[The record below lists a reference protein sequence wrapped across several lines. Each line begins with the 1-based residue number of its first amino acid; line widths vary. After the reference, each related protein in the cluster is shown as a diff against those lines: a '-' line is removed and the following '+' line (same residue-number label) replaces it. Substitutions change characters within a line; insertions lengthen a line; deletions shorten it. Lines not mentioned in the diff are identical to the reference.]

1 MAGTLT
7 MTTSPVSAR
16 VTKYAFA
23 WTSDGSG
30 DVNGTS
36 FNIGPGAILAV
47 DFVPSG
53 GGTAPTASYDV
64 TFLDSHS
71 INLFDN
77 GAGTS
82 VGADL
87 SATVASRRCPLMG
100 TAAVG
105 FFRAWLPGDACT
117 LTVANAGNAK
127 QGAVNVYVT
136 SQPL

>member
-23 WTSDGSG
+23 WTSDASG
-30 DVNGTS
+30 NVSATS
-36 FNIGPGAILAV
+36 FNIGPGTILAV

-53 GGTAPTASYDV
+53 GGTAPTAAYDV
-64 TFLDSHS
+64 TFLDSRGV
-71 INLFDN
+71 NLFDD

-87 SATVASRRCPLMG
+87 SATVATRRCPLMG

-117 LTVANAGNAK
+117 LTVANGGNAK
-127 QGAVNVYVT
+127 QGTVNVYVT

>member
-7 MTTSPVSAR
+7 MTASPVAAR

-23 WTSDGSG
+23 WTSDASG
-30 DVNGTS
+30 DVNGTP
-36 FNIGPGAILAV
+36 FNIGPGTILAV
-47 DFVPSG
+47 DFIPSG
-53 GGTAPTASYDV
+53 GGTAPTAAYDV
-64 TFLDSHS
+64 TFLNSNS
-71 INLFDN
+71 INLFDD

-87 SATVASRRCPLMG
+87 SATVPSRRCPLMG

-105 FFRAWLPGDACT
+105 FFRAWLPGDACS
-117 LTVANAGNAK
+117 LVVANAGNAK

-136 SQPL
+136 SRPL